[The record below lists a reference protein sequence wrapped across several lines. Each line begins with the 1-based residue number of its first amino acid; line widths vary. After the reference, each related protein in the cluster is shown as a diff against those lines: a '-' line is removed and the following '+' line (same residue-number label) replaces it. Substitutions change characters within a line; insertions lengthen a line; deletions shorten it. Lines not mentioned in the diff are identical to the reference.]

1 MNTTDILTLID
12 AEIATL
18 QQARAMVSGE
28 VAKKGPGRPKS
39 TAVSTVTPRKKK
51 KRNLSPEGRARIA
64 AAVKARWAKQ
74 KKAAK

>member
-1 MNTTDILTLID
+1 MSANEILSLID

-18 QQARAMVSGE
+18 QQARAALAG
-28 VAKKGPGRPKS
+28 ATKKGPGRPGS
-39 TAVSTVTPRKKK
+39 AAAPAVKLKKK

-64 AAVKARWAKQ
+64 AAVKARWARQ